1 MIVQVGFQGTIRL
14 EPRQQRVKEQVVSED
29 MEVAGPSLVK
39 SAALK
44 KKCVC
49 PVNGGAQKSKKRGR
63 RGRTW

>member
-14 EPRQQRVKEQVVSED
+14 EPRQQRVKEQVVSAD
-29 MEVAGPSLVK
+29 MEVAGPSLVR

-44 KKCVC
+44 KKCGC